1 MRTPPTIKAQRP
13 VAVWLDEDFL
23 PEERRAIRSLTV
35 ILRTIGC
42 QWRKCTMCSFW
53 QEAVQVTQADVL
65 AQMAYALQ
73 NSPEEEFVLK
83 IFTSGSFLDER
94 EISAESRRAIAKMV
108 RERAG
113 LRKLI
118 VETRPEFVTP
128 TKLEDFAGGT
138 KFELAIGLETADDF
152 IRSTYINKG
161 FTFAAYQQAAETVLD
176 CDATVKTY
184 LLLKPPWVSEKQAI
198 GDVISSA
205 ERVSQYSSTISVN
218 LCNIQKNTP
227 LEMLWKRGYYRPP
240 WLWSALE
247 ALSAIANRNLVVMSD
262 PVGAGYRRG
271 PHNCGICDRAII
283 TAIKHFNVT
292 QDVRVLTRLDELEC
306 ACKDVWHALLNRDA
320 FLFGALPY
328 LEGKLNKRARELDS
342 SI

>member
-1 MRTPPTIKAQRP
+1 M
-13 VAVWLDEDFL
+13 

-53 QEAVQVTQADVL
+53 QESAQVTQADVL
-65 AQMAYALQ
+65 TQMAHALQ
-73 NSPEEEFVLK
+73 SSPEEEFVLK

-94 EISAESRRAIAKMV
+94 EITAETRRAIAKMV

-128 TKLEDFAGGT
+128 TKLEDFTGGAQL
-138 KFELAIGLETADDF
+138 ELAIGLETADEF

-161 FTFAAYQQAAETVLD
+161 FTFAEYQQAAETALG

-198 GDVISSA
+198 EDVISSA
-205 ERVSQYSSTISVN
+205 ERVSQYSSTISLN
-218 LCNIQKNTP
+218 LCNIQRHTP
-227 LEMLWKRGYYRPP
+227 LETLWRRGYYRPP

-247 ALSAIANRNLVVMSD
+247 ALSAIAKRDLVVMSD

-271 PHNCGICDRAII
+271 PHNCGICDRAI
-283 TAIKHFNVT
+283 TVAIKRFNVT

-306 ACKDVWHALLNRDA
+306 TCKDVWHALMDRDA
-320 FLFGALPY
+320 FLFGSLPY
-328 LEGKLNKRARELDS
+328 REGKVNKRARELVEYE
-342 SI
+342 

>member
-1 MRTPPTIKAQRP
+1 MRAPTIQAQRP

-23 PEERRAIRSLTV
+23 PKERRAIRSLTV

-53 QEAVQVTQADVL
+53 QEAAQVTQADVL
-65 AQMAYALQ
+65 TQMAHALQ
-73 NSPEEEFVLK
+73 SSPEEEFVLK

-118 VETRPEFVTP
+118 IETRPEFVTP
-128 TKLEDFAGGT
+128 AKLEDFAGSAQL
-138 KFELAIGLETADDF
+138 ELAIGLETADDF

-161 FTFAAYQQAAETVLD
+161 FTFAAYQQAAETALD

-198 GDVISSA
+198 KDVVSST

-283 TAIKHFNVT
+283 TAIKRFNVT

-328 LEGKLNKRARELDS
+328 LEGKINKRAREL
-342 SI
+342 IAYE